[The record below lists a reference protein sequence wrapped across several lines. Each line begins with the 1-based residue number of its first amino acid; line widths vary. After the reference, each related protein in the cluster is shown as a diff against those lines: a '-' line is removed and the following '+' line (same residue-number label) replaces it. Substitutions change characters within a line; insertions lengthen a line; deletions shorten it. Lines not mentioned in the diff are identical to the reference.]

1 MVGGVSKQ
9 KPDVRE
15 KLEKV
20 IRKSQIYE
28 DDGRWYMETVD
39 GKLRIGKQ
47 TPRIDIYQNGLIV
60 EAKEAF
66 KLVKDYGN
74 PLFKWQKSTL
84 MRWLATDEGGRLV
97 NKMCGLE
104 VPRQNG
110 KSELVTVRILYGM
123 IARGEHI
130 VFTAQSEE
138 TAETIKKRV
147 LDFFYNNEDPN
158 VHDLLADR
166 WKKKHPYS
174 LKHVEL
180 TTGGRCVFTTRHRV
194 SGLGT
199 TNDVLIHDE
208 AQEMTDAQ
216 AEALSPT
223 VAASA
228 LGNPQVIYIGTPPDP
243 LGVGFIFKSIRE
255 KAMSGKHQICWREW
269 SVENL
274 HDPND
279 VNAWYDTN
287 PSLNL
292 TILEDTI
299 RQIDLATLSDDSF
312 NRQRLGWWS
321 GTESKR
327 AITDDQWTRL
337 ARTKDQ
343 ITLAPIPELVYAI
356 KIAPDRGDMTLSVG
370 VELGNE
376 LIHVEVIDS
385 KPFGEGHKWAV
396 DFLSARWKKSNGIII
411 DGWYGKQIMQED
423 LVTAGVPRKR
433 IIDMSMANIAD
444 AHVFFYEGVE
454 QELVSHFDQPVL
466 NVAVANTKR
475 RALGKYGGF
484 GWESMNPAEVSSA
497 PIDSVTL
504 AYWGAKTLPHLSHG
518 QKKQRMRM

>member
-1 MVGGVSKQ
+1 MNDSALLPLVK
-9 KPDVRE
+9 KPSMWE
-15 KLEKV
+15 
-20 IRKSQIYE
+20 E
-28 DDGRWYMETVD
+28 DGKWYIETVN
-39 GKLRIGKQ
+39 GQLRIGKQ
-47 TPRIDIYQNGLIV
+47 TPRLDIFKDGLIV
-60 EAKEAF
+60 QAKEAF
-66 KLVKDYGN
+66 TLVKDYGN
-74 PLFKWQKSTL
+74 PLFRWQKQTL
-84 MRWLATDEGGRLV
+84 MRWLAVDATGRLV
-97 NKMCGLE
+97 NTLCGLE

-110 KSELVTVRILYGM
+110 KSELVTDRILYGM

-147 LDFFYNNEDPN
+147 FDFFYTTEDPN
-158 VHDLLADR
+158 VHDLLGAR

-174 LKHVEL
+174 LKFIEL

-194 SGLGT
+194 AGLGT
-199 TNDVLIHDE
+199 TNDVLINDE

-223 VAASA
+223 VSASA

-243 LGVGFIFKSIRE
+243 TGTGFIFKSIRE
-255 KAMSGKHQICWREW
+255 SAISGKHEICWREW

-279 VNAWYDTN
+279 VDAWYDTN

-292 TILEDTI
+292 TILEDTV
-299 RQIDLATLSDDSF
+299 RKIDLATLSDDSF

-327 AITDDQWTRL
+327 AITDEQWQRL
-337 ARTKDQ
+337 ARSKDD
-343 ITLAPIPELVYAI
+343 INIPEPVQLVYAV

-370 VELGNE
+370 VELGGE
-376 LIHVEVIDS
+376 EIHVEVIDS
-385 KPFGEGHKWAV
+385 KPFGEGHKWLV
-396 DFLSARWKKSNGIII
+396 DFLSERWRKCNGIII
-411 DGWYGKQIMQED
+411 DGWYGKQIIEED
-423 LVTAGVPRKR
+423 LQTAGVPRKR
-433 IIDMSMANIAD
+433 LVSLAMTNIVD
-444 AHVFFYEGVE
+444 AHVFFYEGIE
-454 QELVSHFDQPVL
+454 QHLVSHFNQPVL

-484 GWESMNPAEVSSA
+484 GWESMNPSEVSSA

-504 AYWGAKTLPHLSHG
+504 AYWGAKTLPHLNHG
-518 QKKQRMRM
+518 HKKQRMRM

>member
-1 MVGGVSKQ
+1 MNDQALLPV
-9 KPDVRE
+9 VR
-15 KLEKV
+15 K
-20 IRKSQIYE
+20 KSIWN
-28 DDGRWYMETVD
+28 DGDKWYIQTVN
-39 GKLRIGKQ
+39 GELRIGKQ
-47 TPRIDIYQNGLIV
+47 TPRIDIFKEGLIV
-60 EAKEAF
+60 QAKEAF
-66 KLVKDYGN
+66 TLVKDYGN

-84 MRWLATDEGGRLV
+84 MRWLAVDETGRLV
-97 NKMCGLE
+97 NTLCGLE

-110 KSELVTVRILYGM
+110 KSELVTDRILYGM

-147 LDFFYNNEDPN
+147 LDFFYTNEDKN
-158 VHDLLADR
+158 VHDLLGDR

-174 LKHVEL
+174 LKFVEL

-199 TNDVLIHDE
+199 TNDVLINDE
-208 AQEMTDAQ
+208 AQEMTDSQ

-223 VAASA
+223 VSASA

-243 LGVGFIFKSIRE
+243 TGVGFIFKSIRE
-255 KAMSGKHQICWREW
+255 KAMSGKHEICWREW

-279 VNAWYDTN
+279 VEAWYDTN

-299 RQIDLATLSDDSF
+299 RKIDLATLSEDSF

-327 AITDDQWTRL
+327 AITDEQWTRL
-337 ARTKDQ
+337 QRTQEQ
-343 ITLAPIPELVYAI
+343 ITIGAIPELVYAV

-370 VELGNE
+370 VELGDD
-376 LIHVEVIDS
+376 LIHVEVIES
-385 KPFGEGHKWAV
+385 KPFGEGHKWLI
-396 DFLSARWKKSNGIII
+396 DFLSQRWRGCNGIIV
-411 DGWYGKQIMQED
+411 DGWYGKQIIEED
-423 LVTAGVPRKR
+423 LVNAGVPRKR
-433 IIDMSMANIAD
+433 LVGMAMKNIAD
-444 AHVFFYEGVE
+444 AHVFFYEGIE
-454 QELVSHFDQPVL
+454 QQLVSHYNQPVL
-466 NVAVANTKR
+466 NVSIANTKR

-484 GWESMNPAEVSSA
+484 GWESMNPTEVSSA
-497 PIDSVTL
+497 PVDSVTL
-504 AYWGAKTLPHLSHG
+504 AYWGAKTLPHLNHG
-518 QKKQRMRM
+518 QRKQRMRM